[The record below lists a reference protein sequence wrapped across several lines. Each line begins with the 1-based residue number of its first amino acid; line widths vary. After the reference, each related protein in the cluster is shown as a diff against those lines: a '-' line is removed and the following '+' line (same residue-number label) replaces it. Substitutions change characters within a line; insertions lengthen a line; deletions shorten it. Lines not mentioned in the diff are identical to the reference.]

1 MKFNEIRV
9 YKNIGLI
16 QKVRDESQGAIY
28 EITHN
33 FMGKG
38 VWQDTIKEAE
48 EALDEMQADS
58 VKLKEAIRLVR
69 RSGYQVLKEL
79 DKYL

>member
-16 QKVRDESQGAIY
+16 QKVRDEDQCAIY

>member
-28 EITHN
+28 EITQT

-38 VWQDTIKEAE
+38 VWQDPIKEAE

>member
-16 QKVRDESQGAIY
+16 QKVRDEELSAIY
-28 EITHN
+28 EVTHN

-38 VWQDTIKEAE
+38 VWQETIKEAE
-48 EALDEMQADS
+48 EALEEMQAES
-58 VKLKEAIRLVR
+58 IKLKEAIRLVR
-69 RSGYQVLKEL
+69 RSGYQVIKEL

>member
-16 QKVRDESQGAIY
+16 QKVRDEDCCAIY
-28 EITHN
+28 EVTHN

-38 VWQDTIKEAE
+38 VWQETIKEAE
-48 EALDEMQADS
+48 EALEEMKAES
-58 VKLKEAIRLVR
+58 IKLKEAIRLVR